1 MDPAQ
6 REKPMTPQEEAIA
19 TAAASGAAAT
29 DRFRQS
35 GKTTAIE
42 ADQARVN
49 ELASALVN
57 AANDIILEKKVTYP
71 EFNALKA
78 WLIKVGEDGEWPL
91 FLDVWLEHSVEEV
104 ATEHREGNKGSIEG
118 PYYIPDAPRHE
129 TGKGKPAAIDMR
141 PDEKGTMMLF
151 QGQVTGTDGTPLPNA
166 KVELWH
172 ADEDGF
178 YAQFAPGIPDWN
190 LRGTFIADDEG
201 YFAINSLQP
210 APYQIPTDGACGQ
223 LIAAAGWHA
232 WRPAHLHLK
241 VSAPGHELLTAQL
254 YFPGDEHNDD
264 DIASAVKP
272 ELILDPKPAT
282 DGNGVEVNYDF
293 VLDPVSDETP
303 AHLRA

>member
-1 MDPAQ
+1 
-6 REKPMTPQEEAIA
+6 MTTETAGS
-19 TAAASGAAAT
+19 AAASGNAAT

-35 GKTTAIE
+35 GKKSTVA
-42 ADQARVN
+42 ADAERIDR
-49 ELASALVN
+49 LASKLIK
-57 AANDIILEKKVTYP
+57 AANDIVLEERVSYE

-91 FLDVWLEHSVEEV
+91 FLDVWVEHSVEDV
-104 ATEHREGNKGSIEG
+104 ATDHREGNKGSIEG
-118 PYYIPDAPRHE
+118 PYYTPDAPE
-129 TGKGKPAAIDMR
+129 QASPATISMR
-141 PDEKGTMMLF
+141 EDESGTPLLF
-151 QGQVTGTDGTPLPNA
+151 QGQVRSTDGAALSNA

-172 ADEDGF
+172 ADEAGF
-178 YAQFAPGIPDWN
+178 YSQFAPGIPEWN

-201 YFAINSLQP
+201 NFKIQTMQP

-264 DIASAVKP
+264 DIATAVKP
-272 ELILDPKPAT
+272 ELLLDIQPAAE
-282 DGNGVEVNYDF
+282 GNGVQTTYDF
-293 VLDPVSDETP
+293 MLDPV
-303 AHLRA
+303 AK